1 MEKASLY
8 ARYVL
13 ALALLI
19 FGINKFAGFMPMPE
33 YAPGSAPMN
42 YMIGLTGVH
51 MFPILGIIYLASAI
65 LLATNK
71 LVGLVTVILS
81 AIVFNILL
89 FHITL
94 DPAGLPPSIVVA
106 VLLVLV
112 MIGNKDKYQAL
123 LK

>member
-1 MEKASLY
+1 
-8 ARYVL
+8 
-13 ALALLI
+13 
-19 FGINKFAGFMPMPE
+19 
-33 YAPGSAPMN
+33 MN